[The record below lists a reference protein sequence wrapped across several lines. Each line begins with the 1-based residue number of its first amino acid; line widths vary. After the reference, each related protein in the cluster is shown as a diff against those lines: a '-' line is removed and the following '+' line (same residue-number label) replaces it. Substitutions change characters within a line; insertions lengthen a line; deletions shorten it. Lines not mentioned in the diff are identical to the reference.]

1 MTIVF
6 IGVAAQLAYLLPS
19 WLLIFLAAQLYAL
32 KDVLVSFGLMEL
44 LGAFAS
50 NTESAISKFMSLIPR
65 YQE

>member
-19 WLLIFLAAQLYAL
+19 WLIIFLAAQLFAF
-32 KDVLVSFGLMEL
+32 KDILVSFGLMEL

>member
-19 WLLIFLAAQLYAL
+19 WLIVLLAAQLYAF
-32 KDVLVSFGLMEL
+32 KEVLVNFGLMEL

>member
-44 LGAFAS
+44 LNAFAS